1 MHTFDIAPAADGT
14 VQYWAWAVE
23 PDWVVG
29 VAYESVPVAG
39 ATVSMQ
45 GSLSELGG
53 GTPHYADLVPDGRGG
68 AYYARNTHAPFAHLK
83 VSADAAGCAV
93 RVRCEG
99 VLVQVDSSGVRV

>member
-1 MHTFDIAPAADGT
+1 MHTFDIAPAADGA

-29 VAYESVPVAG
+29 VAYESVPAAN
-39 ATVSMQ
+39 ATVTMQ
-45 GSLSELGG
+45 ASLSELGG
-53 GTPHYADLVPDGRGG
+53 AAATYADLVPDGRGG
-68 AYYARNTHAPFAHLK
+68 AYYARVTRTPFAHLK

-99 VLVQVDSSGVRV
+99 VLVQVDADGVRV